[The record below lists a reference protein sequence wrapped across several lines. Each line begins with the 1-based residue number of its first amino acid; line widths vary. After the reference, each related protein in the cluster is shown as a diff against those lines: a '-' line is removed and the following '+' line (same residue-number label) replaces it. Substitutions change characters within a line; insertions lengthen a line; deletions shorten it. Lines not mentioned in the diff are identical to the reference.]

1 MYRTTLWTALVI
13 IMLTAIPL
21 WAAEEKK
28 AEDKKASD
36 DKIAVVN
43 GTVISREDFNRM
55 VDPIQK
61 RMEMRGTDQDKARL
75 PEIRKNVLENMIN
88 RELLLQESQKSG
100 IKIDDAAVDKQMA
113 DVKKQF
119 PSDKELEMMM
129 KRMNMT
135 EESFKVQ
142 LRRDMTIQEFIE
154 KQFASKINISD
165 EESKTYY
172 DGNPDKFKQP
182 EEVKASHILVSVP
195 PKSDDAK
202 KAEARKKIEDIQK
215 RLKKGEDFAAVAK
228 EVSDCPSKEQG
239 GDLGYFAKGQM
250 VKPFEEA
257 AFAMKPGETSNIVE
271 TDFGF
276 HLIKVADKKAAGTR
290 AYETV
295 KDSISGKLK
304 QEKLQKDVAAY
315 LDKVK
320 ESAKIER
327 YL

>member
-1 MYRTTLWTALVI
+1 MYRKTLWTALVVV
-13 IMLTAIPL
+13 MLTAIPL

-28 AEDKKASD
+28 VEEKKAMD

-43 GTVISREDFNRM
+43 GTAISREDFNRM
-55 VDPIQK
+55 VEPIQK
-61 RMEMRGTDQDKARL
+61 RLEMQGTDQDKAKL
-75 PEIRKNVLENMIN
+75 PEIRKNILENLIN
-88 RELLLQESQKSG
+88 RELLFQESQKSG
-100 IKIDDAAVDKQMA
+100 IKVDDAALDKQMT

-119 PSDKELEMMM
+119 PSEKELDMMM
-129 KRMNMT
+129 KRMNLT
-135 EESFKVQ
+135 EESFKIR
-142 LRRDMTIQEFIE
+142 LRQDMTIQEFID
-154 KQFASKINISD
+154 KQFVSKIKISD
-165 EESKTYY
+165 EETKAYY
-172 DGNPDKFKQP
+172 DGNADKFKQP
-182 EEVKASHILVSVP
+182 EEVKASHILIKTP
-195 PKSDDAK
+195 EKADDTQ
-202 KAEARKKIEDIQK
+202 KAEARKKIEAVQK

-290 AYETV
+290 PYDSV
-295 KDSISGKLK
+295 KDSISGKMK
-304 QEKLQKDVAAY
+304 QEKLQKDVTAY

>member
-1 MYRTTLWTALVI
+1 MYCKTLRTALI
-13 IMLTAIPL
+13 LIMLTVCPL

-43 GTVISREDFNRM
+43 GTTLSREDFNRM

-88 RELLLQESQKSG
+88 RELLIQESRKSG
-100 IKIDDAAVDKQMA
+100 IKIDDAALDKQMA

-119 PSDKELEMMM
+119 PSDKDFEMMM
-129 KRMNMT
+129 QRMNMT

-142 LRRDMTIQEFIE
+142 LRRDMAIQEFIE
-154 KQFASKINISD
+154 KQFASKINISN
-165 EESKTYY
+165 EEIKTYY

-202 KAEARKKIEDIQK
+202 KAEARKKIEDVQK

-276 HLIKVADKKAAGTR
+276 HLIKVVDKKAAGTR
-290 AYETV
+290 PYETV
-295 KDSISGKLK
+295 KDSISDKLR
-304 QEKLQKDVAAY
+304 QEKLQKDLTAY